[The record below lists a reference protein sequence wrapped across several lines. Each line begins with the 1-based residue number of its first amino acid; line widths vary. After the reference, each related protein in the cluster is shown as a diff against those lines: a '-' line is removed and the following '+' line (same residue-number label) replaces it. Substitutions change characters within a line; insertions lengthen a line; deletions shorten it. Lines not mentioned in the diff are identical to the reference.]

1 MQKNFSM
8 YSFVFNNYYCFD
20 VIVLLKIYI
29 FRPEP
34 EIPSETASMGGAVS
48 EEPLF
53 EM

>member
-1 MQKNFSM
+1 M
-8 YSFVFNNYYCFD
+8 YFVSNNYYID
-20 VIVLLKIYI
+20 IVLLKIYI